1 MLKLKKTAVAVL
13 ALGSSA
19 VFAGTMGPVCAP
31 GNVTIPCEKTAWDLG
46 AQALYLQTSIAGDA
60 FYDNAHTFSPNK
72 FATTTTI
79 RPYNQTSTGSQG
91 NWGWGFMVEGSYHFN
106 TGNDINLNWYHFN
119 VGQSTVL
126 SDSYQNVGVNNYNP
140 QWDQVNVEMA
150 QQVDFSDMKNI
161 RLHAGVNYSRV
172 KSNLSTQF
180 SDITETGKVT
190 ANSARPINVEQ
201 WFSGFGPRFGLDLNY
216 GLGNGL
222 SMYGDTAASLMAGTF
237 SKTAAVSPSVRQ
249 TTTGAPSA
257 TSYSDRFQNT
267 STTNLVPELEGKLGL
282 KYDYSMAQGDVT
294 FNVGYMWVN
303 YFNAVTTNGYNRD
316 VQAEGFANDYANF
329 GLNGLNF
336 GLKWVGTV

>member
-60 FYDNAHTFSPNK
+60 FYDNAHTFSPD
-72 FATTTTI
+72 ASGTGT
-79 RPYNQTSTGSQG
+79 YNQTSTGSQG

-106 TGNDINLNWYHFN
+106 TGNDINLNWYHYN
-119 VGQSTVL
+119 VGQPTTLST
-126 SDSYQNVGVNNYNP
+126 SYYNVGANNYNP
-140 QWDQVNVEMA
+140 QWDQVDVEMA
-150 QQVDFSDMKNI
+150 QQIDFSDMKNM

-172 KSNLSTQF
+172 KSNLSTRY
-180 SDITETGKVT
+180 TEPVSGAIA
-190 ANSARPINVEQ
+190 ANNGSPIAVNQ
-201 WFSGFGPRFGLDLNY
+201 WFSGFGPRFGMDLNY

-237 SKTAAVSPSVRQ
+237 SKRVAISPPA
-249 TTTGAPSA
+249 TGGG
-257 TSYSDRFQNT
+257 TSDRFQNT
-267 STTNLVPELEGKLGL
+267 SATNLVPELEGKLGL

-303 YFNAVTTNGYNRD
+303 YFNAVTTNGYNTTSIPSSTTPMP
-316 VQAEGFANDYANF
+316 NDYANF